1 MMTTQEDRRGR
12 SLSVRKAAARAPV
25 VVSEKAGLEVDP
37 EVKRLAG

>member
-1 MMTTQEDRRGR
+1 MQEDRRER
-12 SLSVRKAAARAPV
+12 SRCACKAAAKAPV